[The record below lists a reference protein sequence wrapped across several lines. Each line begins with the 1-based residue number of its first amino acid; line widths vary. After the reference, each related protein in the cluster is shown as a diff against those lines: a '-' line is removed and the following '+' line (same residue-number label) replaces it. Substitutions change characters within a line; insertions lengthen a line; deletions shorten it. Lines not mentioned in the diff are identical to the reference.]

1 MYDRYADMEKFI
13 TDPDKLQIVNGSEVY
28 ISSENDYDIAVDL
41 QGRVEEFERLK
52 PFIVFVAKS
61 ICELDNTVQKFD
73 SRHSW
78 NRPGGQF
85 QYQIAAVFVDDPYI
99 ILEYWGTEENTQF
112 DVVFEH
118 DKGKFLLRSFGT
130 MQDIPENWEEI
141 APADARKQKSGSP
154 KGFLRKLME
163 WLSL

>member
-28 ISSENDYDIAVDL
+28 ISSEYDYDIAVDL
-41 QGRVEEFERLK
+41 QGHVEEFEQLK

-73 SRHSW
+73 SQHNWIGPSA
-78 NRPGGQF
+78 QF
-85 QYQIAAVFVDDPYI
+85 HYDIAVVFIDDPYI

-112 DVVFEH
+112 DAVFEH
-118 DKGKFLLRSFGT
+118 KNGKFLLKSLGT
-130 MQDIPENWEEI
+130 IQDIPENWEEI
-141 APADARKQKSGSP
+141 MSTDTDKPKSGP
-154 KGFLRKLME
+154 QKGLLRKLME
-163 WLSL
+163 WL

>member
-28 ISSENDYDIAVDL
+28 ISSENDYDIVVDL
-41 QGRVEEFERLK
+41 QGRVEEFEQLK
-52 PFIVFVAKS
+52 PFIVFVDA
-61 ICELDNTVQKFD
+61 
-73 SRHSW
+73 
-78 NRPGGQF
+78 
-85 QYQIAAVFVDDPYI
+85 PYI

-118 DKGKFLLRSFGT
+118 NKGKFLLRSFGT

-141 APADARKQKSGSP
+141 APADARKTKSGPS